1 MQTSVAR
8 FQGARYVAP
17 WMQIRGGS
25 NLQEAQQLFFG
36 TGNPEVE
43 FQPNIKTTS
52 GPTTAF
58 STTVEARQWDNV
70 VNSFLLL
77 EKMHENQKFPLLLSP
92 FELAQGMT
100 FTTRIF
106 TSNLDPPEEA
116 PEHVPA
122 PFSTTQ
128 WSETKTVLKLVHRS
142 VKFSQH
148 ELKTV
153 KGQQDYKVH
162 LENLGL
168 MFLRDVHACI
178 LKKFAKQTTVLTALS
193 NMYPPSAQVNRD
205 LMHNVVR
212 SFGQLNCEPTGL
224 DTLVNNVKQ
233 IGTLNNVEFDTC
245 VVPYGSLANLAL
257 NPNNFILTETAVTL
271 ARDLAKMADINT
283 PAKVPTHLFQNNMS
297 VFQYQRTAEQMQ
309 NPRNDPMMSTAV
321 LATYHPF
328 GNDRVYIPGSR
339 DIQVVSSETSGWATL
354 AFQDAILNLGLSKEF
369 AKKPFK
375 VGTFKTITPNVDS
388 VLKWNGVV
396 NCEYFGQSEDLNGI
410 NHDTEAYMHI
420 VNNLKSVFP
429 HVVAFAQYVQIHT
442 GIPEITTD
450 LLGDKAKPGFMLA
463 EIDHLLDDPNIDAHL
478 NEKANRW
485 RGIAV
490 GLMKTTVNSGD
501 VIWPA
506 VARVEQF
513 NGSNIDRLYLALFMF
528 LQCDVDSVIK
538 MLDRGIDFP
547 FEVLAVRPWIEVE
560 TSNAIFC
567 KRGRETAVTYCL
579 PPWTF
584 IGRDNRI
591 EMLDMKFG
599 FWRECH
605 IERPANI
612 LVAEHAFVNR
622 VIKGMDTEW
631 MPSDGPDTYG
641 NTGSRALQYLRNPMQ
656 MTGSVYPVI
665 AGPISNM
672 KTYPNLAPILAHSV
686 LLPGVNDRLKNA
698 AKRPEFVDSYENLVR
713 ENHTGTA
720 GQRRHGG
727 GLLAELSDI
736 WRHAPSPSVTLWK
749 GEEIQHNA
757 IPRLA
762 SLGTTQQR
770 TVEVAVNGDRQIPIR
785 IRNGT
790 LLQNRGHMKK
800 LDSPEWIGSLCGFA
814 QSQIGTPM
822 QFF

>member
-1 MQTSVAR
+1 MQTTVAR

-25 NLQEAQQLFFG
+25 NLQEAQALFFG

-43 FQPNIKTTS
+43 FQPQVNTKM

-58 STTVEARQWDNV
+58 STTMEARQWDNV

-77 EKMHENQKFPLLLSP
+77 ERMHEHQKFPLLLSP

-193 NMYPPSAQVNRD
+193 NMYPPSAQVTRD

-257 NPNNFILTETAVTL
+257 NPNNFILTETTVTL
-271 ARDLAKMADINT
+271 ARDLARMADINT

-309 NPRNDPMMSTAV
+309 NPRNDPMTSTAV

-328 GNDRVYIPGSR
+328 GNDRIYIPGSR
-339 DIQVVSSETSGWATL
+339 DIQVVSTETSGWATL
-354 AFQDAILNLGLSKEF
+354 HFQDAILNMANTGENFLGAEHYVSCL
-369 AKKPFK
+369 
-375 VGTFKTITPNVDS
+375 
-388 VLKWNGVV
+388 
-396 NCEYFGQSEDLNGI
+396 DLNGD
-410 NHDTEAYMHI
+410 HFDTEAYWHI
-420 VNNLKSVFP
+420 VNNLKSTFP
-429 HVVAFAQYVQIHT
+429 HVYAFAKYVKESASCYNAKDLSTLYDNGWKNIWTPIHAEES
-442 GIPEITTD
+442 PD
-450 LLGDKAKPGFMLA
+450 LQFSASAQGMLDSAFLIFKGAPHESKCKDRINQFSSTSLDK
-463 EIDHLLDDPNIDAHL
+463 
-478 NEKANRW
+478 
-485 RGIAV
+485 
-490 GLMKTTVNSGD
+490 
-501 VIWPA
+501 
-506 VARVEQF
+506 
-513 NGSNIDRLYLALFMF
+513 LYLALFM
-528 LQCDVDSVIK
+528 LLSCTKTSVISQ
-538 MLDRGIDFP
+538 LARGIDFP
-547 FEVLAVRPWIEVE
+547 FEVLAIRPWIEVE

-605 IERPANI
+605 IERPGNI

-622 VIKGMDTEW
+622 VVKGMTTEW
-631 MPSDGPDTYG
+631 MRGDD
-641 NTGSRALQYLRNPMQ
+641 RATIAQHYLNDPISMNES
-656 MTGSVYPVI
+656 GSVYAVI
-665 AGPISNM
+665 AGPIGNT
-672 KTYPNLAPILAHSV
+672 KNYPVLAPILAHNVYLHNGAFLNPKVTIGGRSGK
-686 LLPGVNDRLKNA
+686 PI
-698 AKRPEFVDSYENLVR
+698 PEFAESYESITRANQSISS
-713 ENHTGTA
+713 T
-720 GQRRHGG
+720 GQRGHGG
-727 GLLAELSDI
+727 GVLAEISDV
-736 WRHAPSPSVTLWK
+736 WRHAPSASVTLWN
-749 GEEIQHNA
+749 GEEIAHSA

-762 SLGTTQQR
+762 SLGTTQQS
-770 TVEVAVNGDRQIPIR
+770 TVEASANGDRYLPIR
-785 IRNGT
+785 IKPGV
-790 LLQNRGHMKK
+790 LLQNRGHLKK
-800 LDSPEWIGSLCGFA
+800 LDSPDWIGSLCGFA
-814 QSQIGTPM
+814 QSQIGTPA

>member
-1 MQTSVAR
+1 MQTTVAR

-25 NLQEAQQLFFG
+25 NLQEAQSLFFG

-43 FQPNIKTTS
+43 FMPAIATKT

-58 STTVEARQWDNV
+58 STTTEARQWDQV

-148 ELKTV
+148 ELKTA

-178 LKKFAKQTTVLTALS
+178 LRKFARQTTVLTALS

-212 SFGQLNCEPTGL
+212 SFGQLNCEATGL

-271 ARDLAKMADINT
+271 ARDLAKMADIST

-309 NPRNDPMMSTAV
+309 NPRADPMTNTAI

-339 DIQVVSSETSGWATL
+339 DIQIVSTETSGWATL
-354 AFQDAILNLGLSKEF
+354 RFHEAILNLGLS
-369 AKKPFK
+369 AMRPA
-375 VGTFKTITPNVDS
+375 GKTRNVDHAPHGDRESS
-388 VLKWNGVV
+388 VLRWSQGA
-396 NCEYFGQSEDLNGI
+396 CDYFGQCSLSGDNG
-410 NHDTEAYMHI
+410 NTETYVHI
-420 VNNLKSVFP
+420 VNNLKTAFP
-429 HVVAFAQYVQIHT
+429 HVASFAKYVGVECGIEQIATMYENGNGFRERADHETSLGVAEWNMDAGLSAYILPWVN
-442 GIPEITTD
+442 EI
-450 LLGDKAKPGFMLA
+450 LP
-463 EIDHLLDDPNIDAHL
+463 
-478 NEKANRW
+478 
-485 RGIAV
+485 
-490 GLMKTTVNSGD
+490 LMKTGGTN
-501 VIWPA
+501 WPCHDSISSWN
-506 VARVEQF
+506 ARD
-513 NGSNIDRLYLALFMF
+513 IDRLYLALFMM
-528 LQCDVDSVIK
+528 LPCDVTSVVSH
-538 MLDRGIDFP
+538 LDRGIDFP
-547 FEVLAVRPWIEVE
+547 FEVVAIRPWIEVE

-622 VIKGMDTEW
+622 VVKGMTTEW
-631 MPSDGPDTYG
+631 MPSSGG
-641 NTGSRALQYLRNPMQ
+641 NEPRALQYLKEPMR
-656 MTGSVYPVI
+656 MNEMGSVYAAIV
-665 AGPISNM
+665 GPITNS
-672 KTYPNLAPILAHSV
+672 KAYPVLAPILTHNVYFQS
-686 LLPGVNDRLKNA
+686 PGDRLNPMVEGS
-698 AKRPEFVDSYENLVR
+698 RTNQPRSEFADSYDISR
-713 ENHTGTA
+713 ASTKGA
-720 GQRRHGG
+720 GGQRRGG
-727 GLLAELSDI
+727 VLAELSDI
-736 WRHAPSPSVTLWK
+736 WRHAPSPSVTLWN

-762 SLGTTQQR
+762 SLGTTQQQV
-770 TVEVAVNGDRQIPIR
+770 VEVGMNGDKQVPIR
-785 IRNGT
+785 IKNGT

-814 QSQIGTPM
+814 QSQIGTPA

>member
-1 MQTSVAR
+1 MQTTVAR

-25 NLQEAQQLFFG
+25 NLQEAQALFFG

-43 FQPNIKTTS
+43 FQPQINTKM

-58 STTVEARQWDNV
+58 STTMEARQWDNV

-77 EKMHENQKFPLLLSP
+77 ERMHEHQKFPLLLSP

-193 NMYPPSAQVNRD
+193 NMYPPSAQVTRD

-257 NPNNFILTETAVTL
+257 NPNNFILTETTVTL
-271 ARDLAKMADINT
+271 ARDLARMADINT

-309 NPRNDPMMSTAV
+309 NPRNDPMTSTAV

-328 GNDRVYIPGSR
+328 GNDRIYIPGSR
-339 DIQVVSSETSGWATL
+339 DIQVVSTETSGWATL
-354 AFQDAILNLGLSKEF
+354 HFEDAIRNIGLHFLGATS
-369 AKKPFK
+369 AVPA
-375 VGTFKTITPNVDS
+375 TPS
-388 VLKWNGVV
+388 GILKANW
-396 NCEYFGQSEDLNGI
+396 YGQSEDLNGT
-410 NHDTEAYMHI
+410 NHNTEAFWHI
-420 VNNLKSVFP
+420 VNNLKSIFLDVYS
-429 HVVAFAQYVQIHT
+429 FAKYVSTVQFVHAK
-442 GIPEITTD
+442 PEILKLIKEWETFWNTISGEENPD
-450 LLGDKAKPGFMLA
+450 VHIATKAESWLGQITILLKEPPSTNWPSVSRIGQFPATYLDK
-463 EIDHLLDDPNIDAHL
+463 
-478 NEKANRW
+478 
-485 RGIAV
+485 
-490 GLMKTTVNSGD
+490 
-501 VIWPA
+501 
-506 VARVEQF
+506 
-513 NGSNIDRLYLALFMF
+513 LYVALFM
-528 LQCDVDSVIK
+528 LLPCDESSVVNQ
-538 MLDRGIDFP
+538 LARGIDFP
-547 FEVLAVRPWIEVE
+547 FEVVAIRPWIEVE

-605 IERPANI
+605 IERPGNI

-622 VIKGMDTEW
+622 VVKGMTTEW
-631 MPSDGPDTYG
+631 MHDADKQKT
-641 NTGSRALQYLRNPMQ
+641 TAEHYLANPMT
-656 MTGSVYPVI
+656 MNERGSVYAVI
-665 AGPISNM
+665 AGPIGNT
-672 KTYPNLAPILAHSV
+672 KNYPVLAPILAHSV
-686 LLPGVNDRLKNA
+686 YLQDGSFLNPKVTGGGTRTGKPI
-698 AKRPEFVDSYENLVR
+698 PEFAESYESITR
-713 ENHTGTA
+713 ANHSGA
-720 GQRRHGG
+720 IGQRRHGG
-727 GLLAELSDI
+727 GVLAEISDV
-736 WRHAPSPSVTLWK
+736 WRHAPTASVTLWN
-749 GEEIQHNA
+749 GEEIAHSA

-762 SLGTTQQR
+762 SLGTTQQSM
-770 TVEVAVNGDRQIPIR
+770 VEASANGDRCMPIR
-785 IRNGT
+785 VKQGP
-790 LLQNRGHMKK
+790 LLQNRGHLKK

-814 QSQIGTPM
+814 QSQIGTPA